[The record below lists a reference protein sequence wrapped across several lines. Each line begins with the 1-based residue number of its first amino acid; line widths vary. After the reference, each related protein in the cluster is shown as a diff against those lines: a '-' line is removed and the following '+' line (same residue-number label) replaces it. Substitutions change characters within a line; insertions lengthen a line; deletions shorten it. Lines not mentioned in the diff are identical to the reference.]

1 METLQAIYKHQ
12 LIAIIRGVP
21 PENAVKIGSALKE
34 GGIRLVEITLNSPDA
49 LESIRL
55 LKRELGHEMKIGAGT
70 VLDPEAAFSAIQAGA
85 DFILSPTVKA
95 ATIETTKR
103 YGKVSIPGAYTPTE
117 ILSAYEHGADI
128 VKVFPASAG
137 PGYIKDIRGPL
148 SHIPLLP
155 TGRVNDQNI
164 GAFKQAG
171 AVGFGIGSSLVDG
184 KAEVTPAYLRNLT
197 EKAKNYV
204 AALEQAL
211 KDQKEGRTTNEN

>member
-1 METLQAIYKHQ
+1 METLQAIYQHQ

-21 PENAVKIGSALKE
+21 PEDAVKIGSALKE
-34 GGIRLVEITLNSPDA
+34 GGIRLVEMTLNSPDA

-70 VLDPEAAFSAIQAGA
+70 VLDPEAAFLSIQAGA

-95 ATIETTKR
+95 ATIEMTKR

-117 ILSAYEHGADI
+117 ILSAYELGADI

-155 TGRVNDQNI
+155 TGGVNDQNI
-164 GAFKQAG
+164 AAFKQAG
-171 AVGFGIGSSLVDG
+171 AVGFGIGSSLVDS
-184 KAEVTPAYLRNLT
+184 KAEVTPAYLRKLT
-197 EKAKNYV
+197 AKAKNYV
-204 AALEQAL
+204 AALEQAM
-211 KDQKEGRTTNEN
+211 K